1 MSFLDRL
8 FRRKSGLSCHQVA
21 AVLQEYL
28 DKELDAAE
36 VPKVLEHLEQCRD
49 CGLEADLYERIKS
62 SLHGHQQAPDADS
75 MARIRSMAEELAA
88 NGPPEGASADI

>member
-49 CGLEADLYERIKS
+49 CGLEAVDATRDPVGALEVYEPPTEW
-62 SLHGHQQAPDADS
+62 QA
-75 MARIRSMAEELAA
+75 I
-88 NGPPEGASADI
+88 GQG